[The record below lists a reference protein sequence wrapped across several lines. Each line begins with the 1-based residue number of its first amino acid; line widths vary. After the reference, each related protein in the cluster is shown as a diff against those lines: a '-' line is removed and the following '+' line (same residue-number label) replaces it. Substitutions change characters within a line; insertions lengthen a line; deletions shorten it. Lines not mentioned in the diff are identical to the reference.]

1 MSGSTCPPKNARLPL
16 PPDAPRLPPSA
27 PAPFSPCAMP
37 CGSRPFHP
45 MPPSLETFRTQR
57 LCPLPPP
64 RKHALSSRLV
74 PFPLQETLRFQQVCP
89 SHPPGSLP
97 FPTGSPIPP
106 PPATLPFP
114 AGLPP
119 AALRATFSFQ
129 WPYPIPLSAKPS
141 ASSGFALGRP
151 PGNPRVPAALPHC
164 LASSPGPRPIR
175 FPCWDGPPSS
185 SPPFSPCLHSSC
197 LHSPRL
203 HLARPPALAYYK
215 KIHFGPLRIRES

>member
-1 MSGSTCPPKNARLPL
+1 
-16 PPDAPRLPPSA
+16 
-27 PAPFSPCAMP
+27 MP

-151 PGNPRVPAALPHC
+151 PGNPRVPAALPPALPHHPG
-164 LASSPGPRPIR
+164 LA
-175 FPCWDGPPSS
+175 PSAS
-185 SPPFSPCLHSSC
+185 RAGTA
-197 LHSPRL
+197 RL
-203 HLARPPALAYYK
+203 HPRRPFPPVSIPPVSIPPVSILRALRLWRIIKRYILA
-215 KIHFGPLRIRES
+215 H